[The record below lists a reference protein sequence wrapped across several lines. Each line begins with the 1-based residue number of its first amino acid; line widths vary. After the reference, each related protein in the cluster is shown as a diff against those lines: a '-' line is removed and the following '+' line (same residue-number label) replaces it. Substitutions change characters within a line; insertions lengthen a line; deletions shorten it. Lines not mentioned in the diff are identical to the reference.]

1 MYDFLLLACMI
12 DVYLIDNCH
21 IICEIADGCFERE
34 EGVVFTWEKKQYLS
48 VVSNIVHKVK

>member
-1 MYDFLLLACMI
+1 MI